1 MEKNT
6 KQRLMEAAIEL
17 FSVKGFSGTGVD
29 EIAGAIGLKGPNLYK
44 YYKGK
49 DDLLTEIV
57 KRADEEYEK
66 GMEAGITALENIHS
80 GKELRT
86 VTLQIVEFTINNEMA
101 KKMRRIFTIEQYR
114 DDMFARMATKHQ
126 LSNSV
131 TVHERIFKRLIKEGI
146 MIKGD
151 PAIYALE
158 FASPVT
164 LMIQLADRD
173 PEQKAYAL
181 KTIRKHVLT
190 FIDRYFLK

>member
-29 EIAGAIGLKGPNLYK
+29 EIAEYIGLKGPNLYK

-66 GMEAGITALENIHS
+66 GMAAGVSALDNIHS
-80 GKELRT
+80 GKELKT
-86 VTLQIVEFTINNEMA
+86 VTIQIIEFTIDNEMA

-114 DDMFARMATKHQ
+114 NDMFAEMATRHQ

-131 TVHERIFKRLIKEGI
+131 ATHERIFKRLIKEGG

-151 PAIYALE
+151 PSIYALE
-158 FASPVT
+158 FAAPIT

-173 PEQKAYAL
+173 PEQKSYSL
-181 KTIRKHVLT
+181 KKIRKHIDT